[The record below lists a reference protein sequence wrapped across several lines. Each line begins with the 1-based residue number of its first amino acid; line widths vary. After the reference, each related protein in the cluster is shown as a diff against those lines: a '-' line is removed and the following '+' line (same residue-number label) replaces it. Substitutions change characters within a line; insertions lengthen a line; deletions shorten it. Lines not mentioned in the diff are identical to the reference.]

1 MQQTLIVT
9 AGILGMSLI
18 LSVVVYVFGRLKI
31 EQQKTLQKL
40 IDQGVS
46 GDALFR
52 SAGFASRGS
61 QDLRRGL
68 LLIAIG
74 LAWSV
79 VTFFFGGPAWKIG
92 FVPVAIGAVY
102 LLFRKLDDGSR

>member
-1 MQQTLIVT
+1 MQQTLIVI
-9 AGILGMSLI
+9 AGILGMSLV
-18 LSVVVYVFGRLKI
+18 LSVVVYVSGRLKI

-52 SAGFASRGS
+52 SAGFVPRGS

-102 LLFRKLDDGSR
+102 LVFWKLDDGSH